1 MSYAG
6 HIVAEAA
13 ATAHSAMMTT
23 VVTIPMVMVM
33 VVMIGM
39 MPTPIVGPIRIVPVG
54 VVVP

>member
-13 ATAHSAMMTT
+13 ATAHSAMMTA
-23 VVTIPMVMVM
+23 VVTIPVVM